1 MTNEL
6 AVRNTS
12 IISTYDEV
20 ERVAKAMAASGFFP
34 DAQSIS
40 KAVVK
45 IMAGAEIGFGPFASM
60 QGVNIIK
67 GKPSY
72 NANMLASS
80 VKASGRYD
88 YRIVKLNDEICD
100 LAFFEAGQEVG
111 HSIFNLQDA
120 RRAGVSNLDKF
131 PRNMLFARAMSNGVR
146 WYCPDVTNGNAVY
159 TPEELGAEVDEDGNV
174 IDGTYSAPEQVE
186 QPEPKREQVEDA
198 ITDAGPVLPENGHYD
213 FKTRPYDAPT
223 LKAALAKK
231 VEKIGSYE
239 ASDKQRNLLGALLSE
254 YFQDDAKRYE
264 CSEWL
269 FGARS
274 TKDIDGAMVK
284 AALDW
289 LNPQKDEGGA
299 YAIDDMARKELA
311 TAHTA
316 ALEASGQ
323 EALL

>member
-174 IDGTYSAPEQVE
+174 IDGTYSVPEQVE
-186 QPEPKREQVEDA
+186 QPAPKREQVEDA
-198 ITDAGPVLPENGHYD
+198 ITDAGPEAVDEPMTIERAAKITDSKGTPYIEIDSETLSK
-213 FKTRPYDAPT
+213 KTIGISKGLSKPDLTDEKRQFYQEKLDAI
-223 LKAALAKK
+223 K
-231 VEKIGSYE
+231 VIL
-239 ASDKQRNLLGALLSE
+239 Q
-254 YFQDDAKRYE
+254 
-264 CSEWL
+264 
-269 FGARS
+269 AR
-274 TKDIDGAMVK
+274 
-284 AALDW
+284 
-289 LNPQKDEGGA
+289 E
-299 YAIDDMARKELA
+299 
-311 TAHTA
+311 
-316 ALEASGQ
+316 SG
-323 EALL
+323 EI